1 MKDQFK
7 ISEDVQQNLLALLKH
22 QIPAQHS
29 IVDVLSDLLNI
40 SQDAA
45 YRRLR
50 GEKRFDIDEL
60 FTICKVYNISIDSV
74 FSVKSQ
80 GTVFSYTALDVRDHP
95 NYLLYMQRMAKSI
108 ELINHGHDK
117 EIIFSA
123 VDIPMFHFMPYKELT
138 LFKVFAWNNTVY
150 GYEKDLQSFIKEI
163 ESKELFNCYRKI
175 FQDYSQ
181 IPSTE
186 IWTVNTID
194 TIIRLLDFYFE
205 TGHFKDKELSLLICN
220 QLLDLISNLKVW
232 VEKGYKG
239 NNPSATFKF
248 YVSEVD
254 LENNFALFRKDN
266 DIQCMI
272 KLFTINSLASS
283 DHSFCTETLNWLD
296 TSIKRSVLLTGASER
311 ERFKYFNILQQKVR
325 YIIEKFEKGQ
335 RINPLNNFVNPYTN
349 DNHTI

>member
-1 MKDQFK
+1 MKDQLK
-7 ISEDVQQNLLALLKH
+7 ISEDHQQNLLAILKQ
-22 QIPAQHS
+22 QIPGQHAM
-29 IVDVLSDLLNI
+29 VDVLSDLLNI

-60 FTICKVYNISIDSV
+60 FTICKTYNISLDNV
-74 FSVKSQ
+74 FSVKSE
-80 GTVFSYTALDVRDHP
+80 GTLFNYTALDVRDHP
-95 NYLLYMQRMAKSI
+95 NYLLYMQRMSKSI
-108 ELINHGHDK
+108 EMINAGHDR

-123 VDIPMFHFMPYKELT
+123 VDIPSFHFMPYKELT
-138 LFKVFAWNNTVY
+138 LFKLFAWNNTVY
-150 GYEKDLQSFIKEI
+150 GYEKDLLSFIKEI
-163 ESKELFNCYRKI
+163 EDKELFNCYRKI

-220 QLLDLISNLKVW
+220 QLLDLIANLKGW

-239 NNPSATFKF
+239 NNPSSTFKF
-248 YVSEVD
+248 YVSEID
-254 LENNFALFRKDN
+254 LENNFALFRRDN

-272 KLFTINSLASS
+272 KLFTINSLATS
-283 DHSFCTETLNWLD
+283 DEAFCTETLNWLD
-296 TSIKRSVLLTGASER
+296 TSIKRSVLLSGASER

-325 YIIEKFEKGQ
+325 YIIDKFEKSQ
-335 RINPLNNFVNPYTN
+335 RRISPPDFPNPYIN
-349 DNHTI
+349 GSSL